1 MNVSICI
8 KITEWIGKDRR
19 RKSKE
24 NEKKEGMIEISE
36 KNSGTVI

>member
-8 KITEWIGKDRR
+8 KITEWIGKERK

-24 NEKKEGMIEISE
+24 NEKKEGAIEMPE